1 MERKKDLDTTKE
13 KMDKLVEKL
22 YLGRSVISQSQKFSL
37 SRSNV
42 QYCAL
47 KHHSKCKN
55 LSSIVLLVQAATCER
70 QLS

>member
-42 QYCAL
+42 QHCAL
-47 KHHSKCKN
+47 KHHSKCKK
-55 LSSIVLLVQAATCER
+55 LSRIVLLVKAAVCER